1 MTSSEKRSSK
11 QSERTK
17 NNFKEAFITLV
28 HEKGFSHVS
37 VTDIVK
43 KADYN
48 RTTFY
53 LYYQDKYCLS
63 DELKAQMYQQIKETS
78 MNKYEKGKSVTTGTM
93 HAGSFELTQF
103 MYANQ
108 AFFNLYTIED
118 TIPSLHRDLPQAIYE
133 VLKEHFQLVSV
144 NQDRDINYDAH
155 KLYMAH
161 GTAGLLVDWIEK
173 GYPISPNDMAERL
186 IHILE
191 SFAKEFKVTSRG

>member
-17 NNFKEAFITLV
+17 NNFKQAFISLV
-28 HEKGFSHVS
+28 HAKGFSHVS

-63 DELKAQMYQQIKETS
+63 DELKAQMYQQIKDTS

-93 HAGSFELTQF
+93 NSGSFELTHF
-103 MYANQ
+103 IYANQ
-108 AFFNLYTIED
+108 PFFNLYIIED

-173 GYPISPNDMAERL
+173 GYPISPNDMSERL

>member
-1 MTSSEKRSSK
+1 MPTS
-11 QSERTK
+11 
-17 NNFKEAFITLV
+17 L
-28 HEKGFSHVS
+28 
-37 VTDIVK
+37 
-43 KADYN
+43 
-48 RTTFY
+48 
-53 LYYQDKYCLS
+53 
-63 DELKAQMYQQIKETS
+63 
-78 MNKYEKGKSVTTGTM
+78 
-93 HAGSFELTQF
+93 
-103 MYANQ
+103 
-108 AFFNLYTIED
+108 FFNLYIIED

-173 GYPISPNDMAERL
+173 EYPISPNDMAERL